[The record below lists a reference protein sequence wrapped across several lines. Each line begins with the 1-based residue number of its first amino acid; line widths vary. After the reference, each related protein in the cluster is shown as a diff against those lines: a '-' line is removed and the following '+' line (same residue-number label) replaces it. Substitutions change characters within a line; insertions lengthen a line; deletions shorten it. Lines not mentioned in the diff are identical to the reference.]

1 MEELKY
7 CPSTLKEGYST
18 YSPEACRKLF
28 GGKHV
33 SHILDFDSPNNNS
46 ADSTDYVEHI
56 GRISLA
62 GFQPKGALKEW
73 LIIYS

>member
-1 MEELKY
+1 MEALKY
-7 CPSTLKEGYST
+7 CPSTLKEGFST

-62 GFQPKGALKEW
+62 ATHHTGARV
-73 LIIYS
+73 